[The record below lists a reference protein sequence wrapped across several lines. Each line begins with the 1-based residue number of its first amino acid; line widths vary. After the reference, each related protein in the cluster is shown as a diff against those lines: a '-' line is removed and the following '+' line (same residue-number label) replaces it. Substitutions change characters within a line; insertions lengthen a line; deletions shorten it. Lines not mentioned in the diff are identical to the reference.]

1 MPIVR
6 TVVRSLIAG
15 VLAVAVAG
23 VAGLALSAPVALA
36 RPAASIPTAPIP
48 TASIPTASIQ
58 GQHQQSAEAIGAV
71 ASGLAVSIDAVSP
84 RFATA
89 KSTITVRGTITNHT
103 GGPLEGVQVELL
115 TSPTGFGSRSE
126 MDEFS
131 SGGSFPS
138 PVNAVIGTGWYHQ
151 PVTFTLHSGATMS
164 WTASF
169 SAASQGYT
177 PYRVYPIEAQ
187 ALSASFTALGDARTF
202 LPYWPGSGTA
212 APDKLAVSWIWPLID
227 TPQQG
232 ACSRT
237 NDGDLATNELASSL
251 AAGGRLNGLL
261 AAGLEYAGST
271 SLTWAVDPALLSDAK
286 AMTTRYKVGGGA
298 GCTGTTGMPASSAA
312 GTWLNELATGTHDEP
327 MFVTPYADPD
337 VSALVHS
344 GLDSDLNES
353 YSLGDSEAQDVLA
366 RSFGPDTPDTSIA
379 WPADGVADA
388 SVVTSLAHDG
398 QVRDT
403 VLSSSEMPALPTPA
417 SAYPPDDAVTSV
429 PNGIGTTMNVL
440 LADSEISTELG
451 SATADSSAS
460 SQFSVEQDFLAQ
472 TAMIVAE
479 APNSPR
485 SVVIA
490 PPRRWDP
497 SEGEAATLLKLTA
510 TSAPWL
516 RPVPLASL
524 PSLGGKKADAVPRKQ
539 LSASKVDP
547 KQLSSNY
554 MSNVE
559 SVGRSKSLYSSMLY
573 NPPTETKTSLASAV
587 AATESSAW
595 RGRASPGGWTAINT
609 LRQYLHDREIQVKI
623 ITGNTVVLAGPS
635 GATPVS
641 VSNGLDVAVQVNVL
655 ALLPAN
661 SQVSIGDFNPLVVIP
676 PGQIQIVRM
685 PVRSAALGS
694 TLIQLQLATKHGTP
708 LSWTTQSFS
717 IESTRFGRALLIV
730 IAAALGVL
738 VLSSLARWVRRK
750 WREGISEADGTA
762 GGTG

>member
-15 VLAVAVAG
+15 VLAVAAAG
-23 VAGLALSAPVALA
+23 VSGLALAAPVALA
-36 RPAASIPTAPIP
+36 GPAASI
-48 TASIPTASIQ
+48 Q
-58 GQHQQSAEAIGAV
+58 DQHQQSAEAIGAV
-71 ASGLAVSIDAVSP
+71 ASGLAVSIDSVSP

-89 KSTITVRGTITNHT
+89 NSTITVKGTITNHT
-103 GGPLEGVQVELL
+103 GGPLEGVQVQLL
-115 TSPTGFGSRSE
+115 TSPAKFTSRSE
-126 MDEFS
+126 MGQFS
-131 SGGSFPS
+131 SAGTFPDQLS
-138 PVNAVIGTGWYHQ
+138 AVIGIGWYQ
-151 PVTFTLHSGATMS
+151 PVTLHSGATMS

-169 SAASQGYT
+169 SAESQGYT
-177 PYRVYPIEAQ
+177 SYEVYPIEAQ
-187 ALSASFTALGDARTF
+187 ALSASFTPLGDARTF

-232 ACSRT
+232 ACSRPSSAGQ
-237 NDGDLATNELASSL
+237 GDLATNELASSL
-251 AAGGRLNGLL
+251 APGGRLNGLL
-261 AAGLEYAGST
+261 AAGLEYPTPA
-271 SLTWAVDPALLSDAK
+271 SLTWAVDPALVSDAK
-286 AMTTRYKVGGGA
+286 AMTTRYKVGGDA
-298 GCTGTTGMPASSAA
+298 ECTETTGMPASSAA
-312 GTWLNELATGTHDEP
+312 GTWLNELATGTRDQP

-344 GLDSDLNES
+344 GLDSDLDES
-353 YSLGDSEAQDVLA
+353 YSLGDSEAQQVLG

-388 SVVTSLAHDG
+388 SVLTSLAHDG

-403 VLSSSEMPALPTPA
+403 VLSSSEMPALQPEAGT
-417 SAYPPDDAVTSV
+417 YQPDDAVTSV
-429 PNGIGTTMNVL
+429 PNGIGGTMSVL
-440 LADSEISTELG
+440 LADSEISKELG
-451 SATADSSAS
+451 RAAVGSSAS

-510 TSAPWL
+510 TSAAPWL

-524 PSLGGKKADAVPRKQ
+524 PSLGGKKADAVQRK
-539 LSASKVDP
+539 LPPPSKVDP
-547 KQLSSNY
+547 KQLSSDY
-554 MSNVE
+554 MSNVG
-559 SVGRSKSLYSSMLY
+559 SVGRSANLYLDLLY
-573 NPPTETKTSLASAV
+573 EPPTKTKTALAAAV

-595 RGRASPGGWTAINT
+595 RGRASPGGWTAIHT
-609 LRQYLHDREIQVKI
+609 LSQYLSYREEQVQI

-635 GATPVS
+635 GAIPVS
-641 VSNGLDVAVQVNVL
+641 VSNGLDVTVKVRVH
-655 ALLPAN
+655 ALLPTSSQLTIGKFN
-661 SQVSIGDFNPLVVIP
+661 SLVIIS

-685 PVRSAALGS
+685 PVRSATLTS
-694 TLIQLQLATKHGTP
+694 TQMRLSLTTKNGTP
-708 LSWTTQSFS
+708 LGTTQSFSTLS

-730 IAAALGVL
+730 IAGALGVL

-750 WREGISEADGTA
+750 WREGMSEAGPRS